1 MSIRTTLRGFL
12 TSLPNTFRWV
22 LSSLPSGVFRGSLSS
37 LLILSIGRAAHAQ
50 AVSFLADSL
59 GSLCSS
65 IQDLIPTTAMML
77 VMFAAVIYAS
87 GQFFGAETR
96 ARANVWAT
104 SCITGAIIGIIIS
117 TIAPDILSQL
127 AGETVSC

>member
-1 MSIRTTLRGFL
+1 MSLRKTFSGFL
-12 TSLPNTFRWV
+12 
-22 LSSLPSGVFRGSLSS
+22 SSPPVGVFRGFLVS
-37 LLILSIGRAAHAQ
+37 LLLISFGRSAHAQ

-59 GSLCSS
+59 SSLCKG

>member
-1 MSIRTTLRGFL
+1 MSLRK
-12 TSLPNTFRWV
+12 TFGNL
-22 LSSLPSGVFRGSLSS
+22 LSSPPAGRLRAFLVS
-37 LLILSIGRAAHAQ
+37 LLIISFGHAAHAQ
-50 AVSFLADSL
+50 AVSFLAESL
-59 GSLCSS
+59 SSLCRG

-77 VMFAAVIYAS
+77 VMFAAIIYAS

>member
-1 MSIRTTLRGFL
+1 MSLRSTPRRFLSSCVSLFSRFPARGLL
-12 TSLPNTFRWV
+12 TSFML
-22 LSSLPSGVFRGSLSS
+22 
-37 LLILSIGRAAHAQ
+37 LLIGQVVRAQ
-50 AVSFLADSL
+50 PSTAVDFLAASL
-59 GSLCSS
+59 GDLCHG

-127 AGETVSC
+127 AGQTVSC

>member
-1 MSIRTTLRGFL
+1 MSMRSTFRGF
-12 TSLPNTFRWV
+12 
-22 LSSLPSGVFRGSLSS
+22 LSS
-37 LLILSIGRAAHAQ
+37 LLILFLGHVLRAQ
-50 AVSFLADSL
+50 AVSFLAQSL
-59 GSLCSS
+59 GDLCHS

-77 VMFAAVIYAS
+77 VMFAAIIYAS

>member
-12 TSLPNTFRWV
+12 PSLPLNAFHR
-22 LSSLPSGVFRGSLSS
+22 SLPW
-37 LLILSIGRAAHAQ
+37 LLILSLGRAAHAQ

-59 GSLCSS
+59 GSLCSG

-77 VMFAAVIYAS
+77 VMFAAIIYAS

>member
-12 TSLPNTFRWV
+12 A
-22 LSSLPSGVFRGSLSS
+22 SSPSIVFRRAISS
-37 LLILSIGRAAHAQ
+37 LLIISLGHALHAQ
-50 AVSFLADSL
+50 PTTAVGFLAQSL
-59 GSLCSS
+59 GDLCHG

-117 TIAPDILSQL
+117 TVAPDILSQL
-127 AGETVSC
+127 AGEAVSC